1 MKRRTIPQCLPAA
14 VALATW
20 LACSNADAATC
31 SFSSVIGVAF
41 GTYDVF
47 ESTALDSTGSI
58 TIVCSGLQPM
68 DLITVDLGYG
78 SGAVGTSRHML
89 NGMNTLGYDLFVD
102 ASRTMLWGDG
112 SNGTVVLGPLS
123 IANDTPTTW
132 TVYGRIP
139 AQQNVSVGSYS
150 DSILVTVQF

>member
-1 MKRRTIPQCLPAA
+1 MKRRIIPQCLATA
-14 VALATW
+14 VAFATW
-20 LACSNADAATC
+20 LASSDGHAASC

-47 ESTALDSTGSI
+47 ASTALDSTGSM

-68 DLITVDLGYG
+68 DLITIDIGFG
-78 SGAVGTSRHML
+78 SGAVGTTRYML
-89 NGMNTLGYDLFVD
+89 NGMHALEYNLFAD
-102 ASRTMLWGDG
+102 ASRTLIWGNG
-112 SNGTVVLGPLS
+112 SNGTVVQGPLS

-139 AQQNVSVGSYS
+139 AQQNVAVGSYS
-150 DSILVTVQF
+150 DSVLITVQF

>member
-1 MKRRTIPQCLPAA
+1 MMRRTIAQGLATA
-14 VALATW
+14 VAFATW
-20 LACSNADAATC
+20 FAASNAHAASC

-47 ESTALDSTGSI
+47 DASALDSTGSI

-68 DLITVDLGYG
+68 DLITIELGYG
-78 SGAVGTSRHML
+78 SGAVGTQRNML
-89 NGMNTLGYDLFVD
+89 NGLNTLGYDLFVD
-102 ASRTMLWGDG
+102 ASRTLLWGDG
-112 SNGTVVLGPLS
+112 SNGTVVQGPLS

-139 AQQNVSVGSYS
+139 AQQNVAVGSYS

>member
-1 MKRRTIPQCLPAA
+1 MKRRMIPQCLATV

-20 LACSNADAATC
+20 LASSNADAATC

-139 AQQNVSVGSYS
+139 AQQNVAVGSYS